1 MLNCQIYLIML
12 CYWIVFSNKEFLKR
26 NSGTT
31 ENTLFSWNLKLRFAE
46 FWIHLEHTYLESST
60 KYMFHINNATHLVIK
75 SNYYGLIVHQIFELS
90 HSYDWSKHMTCHITE
105 YSPAL
110 QNWRISKWCSPIS
123 KTMYD
128 AKNIWAIPWRYS
140 IHLWTFSCSSKPLS
154 PFLELCFWKTDN
166 VHGQISKIIICQIF
180 LLTRDWSK
188 HITWSNIQAK
198 TGEYLKIF
206 PNFQN
211 CEKICPNTLSLP

>member
-123 KTMYD
+123 KNYVWCKKYLSHTMKIQYSSLNFFLFLK
-128 AKNIWAIPWRYS
+128 ALEPLPWAM
-140 IHLWTFSCSSKPLS
+140 L
-154 PFLELCFWKTDN
+154 LEN
-166 VHGQISKIIICQIF
+166 
-180 LLTRDWSK
+180 R
-188 HITWSNIQAK
+188 
-198 TGEYLKIF
+198 
-206 PNFQN
+206 
-211 CEKICPNTLSLP
+211 